1 MASISV
7 YQNYNNQN
15 MGFFGYSKGN
25 TTHGYYNVTFNY
37 DSVTRS
43 GNTIT
48 VTNAYVKMANPNN
61 GYTTNYVGVTNV
73 VVGGVDLGISVK
85 ESGGKS
91 KHTCQTGT
99 KSSFSF
105 NVSGVTTTTATISV
119 RCCFYA
125 SSNIN
130 YEKPDRVQTLTG
142 TLSFGYGTMT
152 VTFSGNGG
160 NTPSPSSKTVT
171 YGGTYGTLPTCIRPN
186 ANNYSYSLKGWYTA
200 SSGGSQITSSTTVT
214 STGNHTIYAQW
225 NSTLLTSSC
234 GTPTSSIS
242 DYSTSVYVRGVA
254 GADGVGNGVTGVEFF
269 VTVDGSTP
277 STTNY
282 QFHKTKSCTA
292 GKTTGF
298 YLSPN
303 RWATE
308 AAAYYEDAGVGDG
321 TIQIKVKSRTI
332 GAAGS
337 SYYSG
342 LSAEASV
349 SFTYTG
355 SLQNK
360 IKITQPTTANVICGC
375 DDNVITV
382 TWEDPDATTN
392 CEYEV
397 ALVDVDTDDWASWS
411 WGYSPD
417 LFATFTTSDLTPGH
431 RYCVAIDKYDA
442 QRDAWTGYTYSRGLI
457 YAQNIRAFSQP
468 TVDITAEGSFPSIKP
483 SWRRNTAR
491 MMYLNNGTGNICKL
505 SWNRPTGTGNRL
517 SGYELHVKVLL
528 PNTSTFMDALAKF
541 VGDVNEY
548 YLDAQVIENAIRI
561 IKVFGMEIPKVFELQ
576 VEVIAKSAF
585 GAAYDSTAGG
595 NRLYVV
601 NGSGVYVNAGMSG
614 DKPIKKRAIAYY
626 FDENTGTWQFSYDI
640 GYRGNSSLWTS
651 SDTSYE
657 IVTNAAGDPILDPTT
672 NDFIYSF

>member
-25 TTHGYYNVTFNY
+25 TSYGYYNVTFNY

-43 GNTIT
+43 GNTVT
-48 VTNAYVKMANPNN
+48 VTNAYVKMANPNS
-61 GYTTNYVGVTNV
+61 GFTSNYVGVTNV
-73 VVGGVDLGISVK
+73 VVGGVDLGINVK
-85 ESGGKS
+85 QSGATS
-91 KHTCQTGT
+91 YHTCQTGT

-105 NVSGVTTTTATISV
+105 TVSGVSTNTATISV
-119 RCCFYA
+119 RMCFYA

-130 YEKPDRVQTLTG
+130 YEHPDRVQTLTG

-171 YGGTYGTLPTCIRPN
+171 YGGTYGTLPTCTRSN
-186 ANNYSYSLKGWYTA
+186 ANNYSYSLKGWYTQ
-200 SSGGSQITSSTTVT
+200 SSGGTQIAASTTVT
-214 STGNHTIYAQW
+214 ATANHTIYAQW

-234 GTPTSSIS
+234 GTPTSSIT
-242 DYSTSVYVRGVA
+242 DYSTSVYVRSVA
-254 GADGVGNGVTGVEFF
+254 GADGVGNSVTGVEFF
-269 VTVDGSTP
+269 VTVDGTTP

-292 GKTTGF
+292 GNTTGF
-298 YLSPN
+298 YLYPN
-303 RWATE
+303 RWAE
-308 AAAYYEDAGVGDG
+308 AAAAYYDSGDG

-355 SLQNK
+355 PLLNK

-382 TWEDPDATTN
+382 TWEDLDATAD

-397 ALVDVDTDDWASWS
+397 DLVDIDTGDWVSYNWS
-411 WGYSPD
+411 YPPD

-431 RYCVAIDKYDA
+431 RYCVAVDKYDY
-442 QRDAWTGYTYSRGLI
+442 QTGHWTGYTFSRGLI
-457 YAQNIRAFSQP
+457 YAQDISAFSQP
-468 TVDITAEGSFPSIKP
+468 RVDIIAEGSFPSIKP
-483 SWRRNTAR
+483 SWRKNTR

-505 SWNRPTGTGNRL
+505 SWNRPAGTGNSL

-528 PNTSTFMDALAKF
+528 PNTSTFIDALAKY

-548 YLDAQVIENAIRI
+548 YLKANVIENAIRI
-561 IKVFGMEIPKVFELQ
+561 IEVSGMEIPKVFELH
-576 VEVIAKSAF
+576 VDIIAKSAY
-585 GAAYDSTAGG
+585 GAAYDSAAVGGG

-614 DKPIKKRAIAYY
+614 DKLIKKRALAYY

-640 GYRGNSSLWTS
+640 GYRSNSSLWTS

-672 NDFIYSF
+672 NDFIYSL